1 MVAPN
6 GTPEMDLTNVLRYD
20 ILLTYRK
27 ETLMLTEA
35 QKQANKKY
43 NASAKGQARNK
54 KYKQTDAG
62 KLIQYKA
69 NRKYL
74 DSIKSTP
81 SLI

>member
-1 MVAPN
+1 
-6 GTPEMDLTNVLRYD
+6 
-20 ILLTYRK
+20 
-27 ETLMLTEA
+27 MLTEA